1 MSSIDAI
8 GKQIAEIDAK
18 VSELFSSKDDL
29 RIAMS
34 MPGMG
39 VISAS
44 SILAEIGDYK
54 NFDSPSK
61 LAACFGIVP
70 TVYQSA
76 GKQINGRIT
85 RRGSPHIRRMLVEA
99 AHAIAGSKSNSK
111 LRKFF
116 MMVKARRGTKIALVA
131 LARKVVCILYHLL
144 IKGETYQDKESCK
157 SKRIRKVG
165 GFSSASMSL
174 DEMIQTICRAG
185 YEVRCLSNLE
195 GG

>member
-1 MSSIDAI
+1 LSSIDAI

-99 AHAIAGSKSNSK
+99 AHAI
-111 LRKFF
+111 
-116 MMVKARRGTKIALVA
+116 
-131 LARKVVCILYHLL
+131 H
-144 IKGETYQDKESCK
+144 
-157 SKRIRKVG
+157 
-165 GFSSASMSL
+165 
-174 DEMIQTICRAG
+174 
-185 YEVRCLSNLE
+185 
-195 GG
+195 